1 MPGQRFDVVIVG
13 GGSAGCVLAARL
25 SEDPGRRVLLLEAG
39 PAPRRVADFPS
50 AARDVTSLAATA
62 AAHAL
67 NWAYP
72 VELVP
77 GRADVVARGR
87 ILGGSGAING
97 GYFIRATPTDADGW
111 GIPGWTFADL
121 LPAYVRSER
130 DLDRTGPGHGDRGP
144 IPVRRP
150 ADALRSPTT
159 DPFLEAAARLGFPA
173 EPDKNAGG
181 SPGAGP
187 VPSNAVDGLRVSA
200 AIGYL
205 LPVLDRPNLCVRGD
219 TPVVRVLLDDD
230 RAVGV
235 ETQRRVVEAGE
246 VVLAAGAVN
255 TPHLLL
261 LSGIG
266 PADDLRAAGIEVR
279 HDRPGVGRNWSDHPA
294 VFVGF
299 RPRAAAAPH
308 PHAVTAQAALHLD
321 SGADPA
327 GDLEILLFTR
337 PFVDGG
343 PLHLMCALQ
352 APRSRGV
359 LTVTSPDPAARLRI
373 RQRYLRD
380 EADRR
385 RLRHAVRIA
394 AGLLRAGL
402 GERDGLDG
410 WVLGVDH
417 RLDGWLRERLTTS
430 AHLCGSAAMGP
441 AGDPEAVVDGRLR
454 VHGIDA
460 LRVVDTSVLS
470 VVPRRGPAATAIALG
485 ERAAALGWGA

>member
-1 MPGQRFDVVIVG
+1 MPAEPFDVVIVG
-13 GGSAGCVLAARL
+13 GGSAGCVLAALL
-25 SEDPGRRVLLLEAG
+25 SENPGRRVLLLEAG
-39 PAPRRVADFPS
+39 PVPRRVAEYPP

-62 AAHAL
+62 PEHPL
-67 NWAYP
+67 NWAHP

-77 GRADVVARGR
+77 GRPDVVAGGR

-97 GYFIRATPTDADGW
+97 GYFIRATPADATGW
-111 GIPGWTFADL
+111 GMPGWTYADL
-121 LPAYVRSER
+121 LPAYARSER
-130 DLDRTGPGHGDRGP
+130 DLDRTGPGHGRRGP

-150 ADALRSPTT
+150 VDHLRSPTT
-159 DPFLEAAARLGFPA
+159 GPFLEAAARLGFPA

-181 SPGAGP
+181 PPGAGP
-187 VPSNAVDGLRVSA
+187 VPSNVVDGLRVSA

-205 LPVLDRPNLCVRGD
+205 LPVLDRPNLCVRGN
-219 TPVVRVLLDDD
+219 TPATRLLLDGD

-235 ETQRRVVEAGE
+235 QTRDGPVEAGE
-246 VVLAAGAVN
+246 VVLAAGAVH
-255 TPHLLL
+255 TPQLLM

-266 PADDLRAAGIEVR
+266 PADDLRAIGIEVR

-294 VFVGF
+294 VFLGF
-299 RPRAAAAPH
+299 RPHVAAAPH

-337 PFVDGG
+337 PFTDGG

-359 LTVTSPDPAARLRI
+359 LTLTSPDPAARPRI
-373 RQRYLRD
+373 RYGYLRE

-385 RLRHAVRIA
+385 RLRHAVRVA
-394 AGLLRAGL
+394 ADLLRVGL
-402 GERDGLDG
+402 GERVGLDG
-410 WVLGVDH
+410 GVLGVDH

-441 AGDPEAVVDGRLR
+441 AGDPEAVVDERLR
-454 VHGIDA
+454 VQGVDG
-460 LRVVDTSVLS
+460 LRVVDTSVLP
-470 VVPRRGPAATAIALG
+470 VVPRRGPAATAVALG
-485 ERAAALGWGA
+485 EHAAAVGWCA